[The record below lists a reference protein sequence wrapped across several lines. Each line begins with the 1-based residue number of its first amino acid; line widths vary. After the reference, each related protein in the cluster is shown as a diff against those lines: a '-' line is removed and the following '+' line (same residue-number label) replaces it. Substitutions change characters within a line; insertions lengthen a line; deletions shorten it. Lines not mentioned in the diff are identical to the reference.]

1 MAKQAFSSKF
11 PTAPA
16 HQSEYHW
23 KEYEILQGKIDKIG
37 AFRFQIKNW
46 VVVIVS
52 TAAISGFYAKLPWWV
67 FPFYLLVVGAF
78 WAFEMKQKGFQDAY
92 SNRAKYLEKILRRN
106 NKYVF
111 SPKRRRKYSKI
122 KKLKELEP
130 MSLGE
135 ALYINEM
142 HIKRNTCWN
151 LLMKFSHHSFYVIVA
166 LIVLAICVAAHKRP
180 KESPQKVEFSTPL
193 EVIENENENEGSK
206 EGPTVTIN
214 NEINVPRSNS
224 DQDEVPQSR
233 VGALGGGQDSSN
245 GNASQ
250 QVSEGG
256 DGHSSQDQIQNAPQ
270 DQSTVTPPTTGSGE
284 KHQPTGDNTKDE
296 TGSEKKESEE
306 SPLDEQEEDSNHVK

>member
-1 MAKQAFSSKF
+1 MAKQTAFSKF

-92 SNRAKYLEKILRRN
+92 GNRAKYLEKVLRRN

-122 KKLKELEP
+122 KKLMELEP
-130 MSLGE
+130 LSLGE
-135 ALYINEM
+135 ALHINEM
-142 HIKRNTCWN
+142 HIKRNNCWS
-151 LLMKFSHHSFYVIVA
+151 LLMKFSHHSFYVIVG
-166 LIVLAICVAAHKRP
+166 LLVLAICLAAYMRP
-180 KESPQKVEFSTPL
+180 KESAQKVEFSTPL
-193 EVIENENENEGSK
+193 EVIENDNEGKGSK
-206 EGPTVTIN
+206 GIPAVTIK
-214 NEINVPRSNS
+214 NEINVPRSNVHS
-224 DQDEVPQSR
+224 AVPKSGAGAIGEREETSQGIADQSASEAGDELLSVEQQNE
-233 VGALGGGQDSSN
+233 LG
-245 GNASQ
+245 
-250 QVSEGG
+250 
-256 DGHSSQDQIQNAPQ
+256 
-270 DQSTVTPPTTGSGE
+270 DQSTVTPSTDDDE
-284 KHQPTGDNTKDE
+284 KHQPASDKTKEEAEPAKTDSEGSSMDE
-296 TGSEKKESEE
+296 KEEN
-306 SPLDEQEEDSNHVK
+306 SNHAK